1 MRSVVNVNGKISDG
15 QDAVVSVFDHG
26 FLFGEGVYETIRTY
40 DRRPFV
46 FDRHMDR
53 LRASA
58 GRLALPVPLSDAEL
72 LARVAETVA
81 ALDVPGE
88 RYIRMLLTRGKGELN
103 YDPQACPSP
112 SLVIV
117 VRALEEVPEEVVV
130 AGVKISL
137 VEIMRNHPDSVDPAI
152 KSNNLLNNALAMQQ
166 ALEVGGME
174 GLMRNHRSELAE
186 CSQSNFFV
194 VREGRAE
201 TPPLSAGVLGGL
213 TRALLLEIGP
223 GAGVP
228 VVERVL
234 TESDLDTADE
244 AFLTSTTR
252 ELVPV
257 VQIDD
262 RRVGS
267 GQPGPVTRA
276 LLDAYRRHAQE
287 MTRSDA

>member
-40 DRRPFV
+40 DGRPFV

-201 TPPLSAGVLGGL
+201 TPPLSTGVLGGL

>member
-1 MRSVVNVNGKISDG
+1 
-15 QDAVVSVFDHG
+15 
-26 FLFGEGVYETIRTY
+26 
-40 DRRPFV
+40 
-46 FDRHMDR
+46 MDR

-81 ALDVPGE
+81 ALDAPGE

-117 VRALEEVPEEVVV
+117 VRALEEVPAEVVV

-137 VEIMRNHPDSVDPAI
+137 VEIMRNHPDSVNPAI
-152 KSNNLLNNALAMQQ
+152 KSNNLLNNAIAMQQ

-174 GLMRNHRSELAE
+174 GLMRNYRGELAE

-201 TPPLSAGVLGGL
+201 TPPLSAGVLSGL

-228 VVERVL
+228 VVECVL

-244 AFLTSTTR
+244 AFFTSTTR

-257 VQIDD
+257 VQIDS
-262 RRVGS
+262 RRMGS

-276 LLDAYRRHAQE
+276 LLDAYRRHEHE
-287 MTRSDA
+287 MTQSDA